1 VEGCGDRGQQ
11 VVVEITA
18 LRSAGL
24 ADCQRSFK
32 LTAKGTFTPTG
43 KTPITTTKVFVLKR
57 R

>member
-11 VVVEITA
+11 VVVEVTA